1 MTSAAVHRP
10 LHPLRAALLLT
21 LGVAVLAGCQRREAE
36 PETPA
41 EAPAPGATV
50 TPADAAA
57 PLNFDSRT
65 PYAEVALR
73 LPEAVVRQ
81 PDLHARLYAA
91 DVRDLRQFA
100 EGAQADLSEFGGGG
114 MRGYSRTISWSPGAE
129 TGKLLSLGREV
140 TEYTGG
146 AHDSLAYS
154 AVLWDK
160 ALKRTVDPA
169 ALFRTGADLS
179 ALDRALCEAI
189 NLAKKARDAGI
200 PPVSLGASDTFS
212 CPRAAETPFVL
223 APSDTPGKAG
233 GLTFLIAPYTVG
245 PWAEGSYQVQVPQAA
260 FRQLLAPAYV
270 DEFAGTPVKA
280 AGEGR

>member
-1 MTSAAVHRP
+1 MTSAPVRRP
-10 LHPLRAALLLT
+10 ARSLRAVLLLT
-21 LGVAVLAGCQRREAE
+21 LGVAALAGCQRREAE

-41 EAPAPGATV
+41 ETPVAGATV

-73 LPEAVVRQ
+73 LPEAVARQ

-114 MRGYSRTISWSPGAE
+114 MRGYSRTISWSSGAE

-160 ALKRTVDPA
+160 ALKRVVDPA
-169 ALFRTGADLS
+169 DLFRPGADLTV
-179 ALDRALCEAI
+179 LDRNLCEAI
-189 NLAKKARDAGI
+189 NLARKARDASI
-200 PPVSLGASDTFS
+200 SPVSLGASDDFG
-212 CPRAAETPFVL
+212 CPRAGETPFML
-223 APSDTPGKAG
+223 AASDRPGKAG

-260 FRQLLAPAYV
+260 FRELLAPAYV
-270 DEFAGTPVKA
+270 DEFASAPVKA

>member
-1 MTSAAVHRP
+1 MMSAPARP
-10 LHPLRAALLLT
+10 VRRLRAVLLVS
-21 LGVAVLAGCQRREAE
+21 LGLAALAGCQRREAE
-36 PETPA
+36 PE
-41 EAPAPGATV
+41 PAPDAAGASPTV

-73 LPEAVVRQ
+73 LPDAVVRQ

-114 MRGYSRTISWSPGAE
+114 MRGYSRTITWTPGAE
-129 TGKLLSLGREV
+129 TGKLVSLTREV

-146 AHDSLAYS
+146 AHGNLAYTS
-154 AVLWDK
+154 VLWDK
-160 ALKRTVDPA
+160 ALKRIVEPS
-169 ALFRTGADLS
+169 ALFRAGVNLDT
-179 ALDRALCEAI
+179 LDRALCVAV
-189 NLAKKARDAGI
+189 NQAKKARDGSI
-200 PPVSLGASDTFS
+200 PPVSLDATDTFS
-212 CPRAAETPFVL
+212 CPRAADTPFVL
-223 APSDTPGKAG
+223 APSDVPGKAG

-260 FRQLLAPAYV
+260 FRGLLAAPYV
-270 DEFAGTPVKA
+270 DEFAGAPVKA
-280 AGEGR
+280 AGETR

>member
-1 MTSAAVHRP
+1 MAPAPARP
-10 LHPLRAALLLT
+10 VRPWRAALLLG
-21 LGVAVLAGCQRREAE
+21 LGVLALAGCQRREEE
-36 PETPA
+36 PAPAA
-41 EAPAPGATV
+41 EAPATGPTV

-65 PYAEVALR
+65 SYAEVALR

-114 MRGYSRTISWSPGAE
+114 MRGYSRTISWSSGAE

-160 ALKRTVDPA
+160 ALKAVLQPS
-169 ALFRTGADLS
+169 ALFRAGVN
-179 ALDRALCEAI
+179 LDTLDQALCAAV
-189 NLAKKARDAGI
+189 NQAKKARDGAI
-200 PPVSLGASDTFS
+200 PPVSLDATDTFS
-212 CPRAAETPFVL
+212 CPRAADTPFVL
-223 APSDTPGKAG
+223 SPSDVPGKAG

-245 PWAEGSYQVQVPQAA
+245 PWAEGSYQVQVPQTA

-270 DEFAGTPVKA
+270 DEFAGAPVKA